1 MNTESV
7 ENKTD
12 SVSVKKA
19 GQDFYFFKKRKD
31 KFTFHIQKTIF
42 NMYFIDLPK
51 INKERV
57 DSDLLLAELKDG
69 HDDMVKKLFDVLIED
84 ENIFEIND
92 FISWSN
98 QYLAQLVSAVC
109 GKYITDIEEKLEFI
123 SQDKR
128 QLANYNDL
136 QTIKKAMD
144 NFTVDNVIR
153 LVKAEESSNMYPL
166 SKEGVSFLK
175 DFHKLTKRMENM
187 FEKISDFSKTK
198 VR

>member
-12 SVSVKKA
+12 SVSVKKT
-19 GQDFYFFKKRKD
+19 GQDFYFFKKHKD

-51 INKERV
+51 INKERI

-69 HDDMVKKLFDVLIED
+69 HDGMVKKLFDVLLDD
-84 ENIFEIND
+84 ENIVEVND

-123 SQDKR
+123 SEDKR

-187 FEKISDFSKTK
+187 FKKISDFSKTK

>member
-19 GQDFYFFKKRKD
+19 GQDFYFFKKGKD

-187 FEKISDFSKTK
+187 FKKISDFSKTK